1 MYNVNNKGAMQYDG
15 WNTVDIDTQLKA
27 IADGTRRGILSLL
40 KGGRRSV
47 LEIAE
52 EFPVSRPAISKHL
65 RILKEAGL
73 VLETP
78 DGRQRFYTLEG
89 GPLEQIR
96 EWLAGLNG
104 GRGAGRPRTQSRS
117 GVGGRRPALR
127 APRIG
132 LRGED
137 WRVW

>member
-1 MYNVNNKGAMQYDG
+1 MVSQEGAVNAG
-15 WNTVDIDTQLKA
+15 LKA
-27 IADGTRRGILSLL
+27 IADTTRRGILELL
-40 KGGRRSV
+40 KGRRLSV

-78 DGRQRFYTLEG
+78 SGRQRFYALERA
-89 GPLEQIR
+89 PLEVLAA
-96 EWLAGLNG
+96 WLAGFNG
-104 GRGAGRPRTQSRS
+104 NGEQRANMSRQGLPTVGRN
-117 GVGGRRPALR
+117 RRRARALSLR
-127 APRIG
+127 AA
-132 LRGED
+132 ED